1 MSYSS
6 LHIRH
11 AFASSDDKMGNLCPL
26 AIHQDIL
33 EALHRPD
40 LLLGQEQVQS
50 LGEHLEEDRL
60 DILPA
65 VVTGR
70 LPEG

>member
-1 MSYSS
+1 
-6 LHIRH
+6 
-11 AFASSDDKMGNLCPL
+11 MGNLCPL

-50 LGEHLEEDRL
+50 VGEHLEEDKL
-60 DILPA
+60 DMLPA

-70 LPEG
+70 LPEGGKSEAGLPVVSGLRLGR

>member
-1 MSYSS
+1 
-6 LHIRH
+6 
-11 AFASSDDKMGNLCPL
+11 MGNLCPL
-26 AIHQDIL
+26 AIHQDVL

-60 DILPA
+60 DMLPA

>member
-1 MSYSS
+1 
-6 LHIRH
+6 
-11 AFASSDDKMGNLCPL
+11 MGNLCPL
-26 AIHQDIL
+26 AIHQDVL

-40 LLLGQEQVQS
+40 LLLGQEQVQI

-60 DILPA
+60 DMLLA

-70 LPEG
+70 LPED